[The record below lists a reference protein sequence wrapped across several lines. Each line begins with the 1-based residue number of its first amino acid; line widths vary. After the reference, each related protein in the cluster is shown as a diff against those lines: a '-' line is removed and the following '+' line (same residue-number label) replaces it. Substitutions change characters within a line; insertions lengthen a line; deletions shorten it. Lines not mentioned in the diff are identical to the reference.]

1 MNTTKTIRLVVI
13 FALFALSAVAHPGI
27 GIVEDTKG
35 NVFYTDLAKVWKISP
50 DGKKSIVVAN
60 VHTHELYLDDKDNL
74 FGEHLWYNGEQADTW
89 GHFVW
94 KYTPDGTFQKVIPD
108 REGFLSDYSFV
119 RDHFGRMYWADRSG
133 KCQHVVR
140 KNRDN
145 TTTTLG
151 DDCLEDIRWMTSA
164 QNGTIY
170 LVDKQDIKRVDTQ
183 GQVTTLAKVTPGK
196 KLSQFMV
203 NEPHYIGAVTVDRD
217 NNIYVADFSGRQVNR
232 IERDGRTTVVF
243 ETSIPWS
250 PMALVVAKNGD
261 FLVLETSMTN
271 AVRVERITRGNKSI
285 VY

>member
-1 MNTTKTIRLVVI
+1 MRMAVVLSLVVSV
-13 FALFALSAVAHPGI
+13 ALAHPGI
-27 GIVEDTKG
+27 GLVEDSKG

-50 DGKKSIVVAN
+50 DGKKSVALNN
-60 VHTHELYLDDKDNL
+60 VHTHELFLDENDNL

-89 GHFVW
+89 GHYVW
-94 KYTPDGTFQKVIPD
+94 KFTHGGKFQKVIPD
-108 REGFLSDYSFV
+108 TEGFLSDYSFV

-140 KNRDN
+140 KNKDN
-145 TTTTLG
+145 TTTILG
-151 DDCLEDIRWMTSA
+151 DKCLEDVRWMTSA
-164 QNGTIY
+164 GDGMIY
-170 LVDKQDIKRVDTQ
+170 LVDKQDLKKVDTQ
-183 GQVTTLAKVTPGK
+183 GKVIILAKSIPDK

-203 NEPHYIGAVTVDRD
+203 NEPHSLGAVTLDND

-232 IERDGRTTVVF
+232 IERDGTTAVVY

-261 FLVLETSMTN
+261 FLILETSLTN
-271 AVRVERITRGNKSI
+271 AVRVERVSKDKNANKKTA